1 MEGSGFQLGW
11 AHPGE
16 WLGGGHMSWGGAW
29 MQLGCSEAFLLQAV
43 DSAPQVALPFR
54 TKWLGLGLYIHT
66 LGKCVQPSQP

>member
-1 MEGSGFQLGW
+1 
-11 AHPGE
+11 
-16 WLGGGHMSWGGAW
+16 MSWGGAW

-54 TKWLGLGLYIHT
+54 TKWLGLGLYIQT